1 MSSTSTWGEYEPYPN
16 EMYPSSLLKHLLR
29 QMLVQFSACGGCIAL
44 LDESV
49 GQMTVRVHM
58 RRHYAQGVNAANSAQ
73 PQASSTRVT
82 PGNFRPPT
90 RRRMTTHLEHDVSPV
105 ASVQPQA
112 LPAAEEFEDV
122 FVQQTDL
129 LAVGSSYPS
138 GQDLIGHA
146 WSRNEAYVMSH
157 EEYLKMFQSGYRLT
171 SHIDIQPSSY
181 LVAPIRESTVVDEAY
196 GRHRQPAVL
205 GVVVLYQQ
213 VSPPMPNF
221 QPRQRAEA
229 LRYVEQIAIYLQ
241 NDRLQR
247 SKQRTSQYLQLLQ
260 DIGTAFPTTVMLVDL
275 VENMYRC
282 ATQVVDVSSML
293 ITLYD
298 RDTERIYDIFAM
310 SNGIRVEGLPEQP
323 IVSLKEQRPVWWRV
337 TQEEKRSL
345 QFSPVNDE
353 QAIAEYDELLDGAWG
368 NQSQT
373 ASFLLLPMKMFNR
386 VIGSLCLSSIFA
398 NAYHPEEVQVLETM
412 LQIVTVSI
420 ENAKLYERD
429 RHLLYEARQREG
441 QLAAINSTLQSINSV
456 LNVSELLTNFVES
469 VATLVSVDISVFFQP
484 SPDKEEL
491 VAQAMYGRPSVSMQD
506 DGSEL
511 PAFSTSDSKE
521 GHDEL
526 VKMIRLPFK
535 GTFLEQMVHEGFFHL
550 SPQQL
555 EELAQISDH
564 GGNIFLYELS
574 GRQMHM
580 IPMHYQGELIGILAV
595 PAPKN
600 GHFLRPKEIGILLA
614 ICAQATNAIRN
625 AQLFEQREEAY
636 AELQRMDKLKDEFL
650 VTASHELRT
659 PLSAI
664 IGYSSLL
671 KRQSARIS
679 PQQTLRFATKI
690 GGASQQLHDLIENMT
705 VAAKMGALDKKL
717 ELNIAPVQ
725 VLSAAEIA
733 ANMLNMGMEQKI
745 PLFVDA
751 DLWVNGDALHFRQVM
766 TNLLDNAVKYSP
778 PDCPV
783 ELFASETTLAQVTGF
798 MPEDQIDHE
807 LLIEQGN
814 MPVVLI
820 RVTDHGEGIRFED
833 QRKVFDKFVR
843 APRSLTTPVR
853 GSGLGLYICRRYIEA
868 MGGKLWLEQSA
879 PGEGSVFSFYLPQ
892 AEVPIQTG
900 EHNTGEYEA
909 IKDIS
914 SR

>member
-16 EMYPSSLLKHLLR
+16 EMYPLSLLKHLLR

-44 LDESV
+44 LDESI
-49 GQMTVRVHM
+49 GQMTVQVHM
-58 RRHYAQGVNAANSAQ
+58 RRHSTQGLNAGNSA
-73 PQASSTRVT
+73 PLQALPAKVA

-90 RRRMTTHLEHDVSPV
+90 RRRMTTHLEHDASPI
-105 ASVQPQA
+105 SSSQPQTPS
-112 LPAAEEFEDV
+112 PADEFEDV
-122 FVQQTDL
+122 FVQQSDL
-129 LAVGSSYPS
+129 LAVGSSYSS
-138 GQDLIGHA
+138 GRDLIGYA

-157 EEYLKMFQSGYRLT
+157 EEYLKLFPSSYRLT
-171 SHIDIQPSSY
+171 SHSDIQPSSY
-181 LVAPIRESTVVDEAY
+181 LVVPIRESTVIDEAY
-196 GRHRQPAVL
+196 GRHRQPGVL
-205 GVVVLYQQ
+205 GVVVLYQL

-221 QPRQRAEA
+221 QPRLRAEA
-229 LRYVEQIAIYLQ
+229 LRYVEQIAMYLQ

-247 SKQRTSQYLQLLQ
+247 SKQRTSQYLRLLQ

-298 RDTERIYDIFAM
+298 RDMERIYDIFAM
-310 SNGIRVEGLPEQP
+310 CNGIRVEGIAERP
-323 IVSLKEQRPVWWRV
+323 IVSLQEQRPLWWRV
-337 TQEEKRSL
+337 TQNEKRSL
-345 QFSPVNDE
+345 QFSPANDE
-353 QAIAEYDELLDGAWG
+353 QAVADYDELLDGTWG
-368 NQSQT
+368 DQRQAS
-373 ASFLLLPMKMFNR
+373 SFLLLPMKMFNR
-386 VIGSLCLSSIFA
+386 VIGSLCLSSIYA
-398 NAYHPEEVQVLETM
+398 NAYRPEEIQVLETM

-429 RHLLYEARQREG
+429 RHLLNEARQREG

-456 LNVSELLTNFVES
+456 LNVSELLANFVES
-469 VATLVSVDISVFFQP
+469 VATLVNVDISVFFQL

-491 VAQAMYGRPSVSMQD
+491 VAQAMYGRSSVSMLD

-511 PAFSTSDSKE
+511 PALPPLGCKE

-535 GTFLEQMVHEGFFHL
+535 GTFLEQMVNEGFFHL
-550 SPQQL
+550 NAQQL

-564 GGNIFLYELS
+564 GGNIFLHELP

-595 PAPKN
+595 PAPKK

-717 ELNIAPVQ
+717 ELNITPVQ

-733 ANMLNMGMEQKI
+733 ANMLNLGAEQKI
-745 PLFVDA
+745 PLFVDS

-766 TNLLDNAVKYSP
+766 TNLLDNAVKYSL
-778 PDCPV
+778 PDSPV
-783 ELFASETTLAQVTGF
+783 ELYASETTLAQITGL
-798 MPEDQIDHE
+798 MPEDQVDHE
-807 LLIEQGN
+807 LLVEQGT

-820 RVTDHGEGIRFED
+820 RVTDHGEGIHPED
-833 QRKVFDKFVR
+833 QQKIFDKFVR
-843 APRSLTTPVR
+843 ATRSLTTPVR

-868 MGGKLWLEQSA
+868 MSGKLWLEQSI

-892 AEVPIQTG
+892 VEPPMQTG

-909 IKDIS
+909 IKNIS